1 MRHAKGISMLLALA
15 TLAALV
21 SCGSG
26 AGENPEVTTGSTD
39 TTMTGDEGTG
49 KTRLEPDPPGVRY
62 DWKTLFARMI
72 KIEDKYGVTIS
83 EERVGDHSATYVARR
98 DSGIFR

>member
-26 AGENPEVTTGSTD
+26 LGENPTVTMDGFD
-39 TTMTGDEGTG
+39 TTVAVDESTEE
-49 KTRLEPDPPGVRY
+49 TRLEPDLSDVRY

-83 EERVGDHSATYVARR
+83 EERVGDHSATYVDRR